1 MSGSKLLVYA
11 AIACMASSAHLIQA
25 DAAKVTKYTTVEGRP
40 WSESVVRLSNKPAS
54 DFIITV
60 DTSSEGTPLKA
71 WGTTFNELD
80 WDAFLTLTRT
90 EQEEIMHN
98 LFAPDGDL
106 KFTRGRISMNCN
118 DYGRSWYSC
127 DEVAGDLELKHF
139 NIERDKRGI
148 IPLVRAAQRYNPD
161 LTFWISPWSPPSWMK
176 INHDYP
182 VVSSR
187 HNDADARIDYLLY
200 GSVEGIDEDEMKF
213 LGERNGKF
221 PRKLATQDYFIQ
233 DPRYLQAYANYFC
246 RFIDEYGKQGIP
258 IDMVIYQNEAYSY
271 TPYPGCPWTAEGT
284 IRFNRTVVVA
294 GNFEDSE
301 RPLSV
306 KVGNRYLN
314 QTLQPHSFNT
324 FVITDH

>member
-1 MSGSKLLVYA
+1 
-11 AIACMASSAHLIQA
+11 
-25 DAAKVTKYTTVEGRP
+25 
-40 WSESVVRLSNKPAS
+40 
-54 DFIITV
+54 
-60 DTSSEGTPLKA
+60 
-71 WGTTFNELD
+71 
-80 WDAFLTLTRT
+80 
-90 EQEEIMHN
+90 MHN

-106 KFTRGRISMNCN
+106 KFTSGRISMNCN

-148 IPLVRAAQRYNPD
+148 ISLIRAAQRYNPD

-187 HNDADARIDYLLY
+187 HNDAYPSIDYLLY

-233 DPRYLQAYANYFC
+233 DPRPSG
-246 RFIDEYGKQGIP
+246 RP
-258 IDMVIYQNEAYSY
+258 WH
-271 TPYPGCPWTAEGT
+271 PG
-284 IRFNRTVVVA
+284 
-294 GNFEDSE
+294 
-301 RPLSV
+301 
-306 KVGNRYLN
+306 
-314 QTLQPHSFNT
+314 
-324 FVITDH
+324 